1 MRNVTPLY
9 RSLINFPLIKM
20 RVFPT
25 LVNWSACAGQS
36 RLLFCCIE
44 VKTEVVSI
52 CCWSF
57 SWLDRLI
64 FIPER
69 MTRPKLY
76 YAQVSPAARS
86 TLLTVA
92 ALGLDV
98 ERIPVNLMAG
108 EHLTPQYLKV
118 CWFIYDTQKVF

>member
-1 MRNVTPLY
+1 
-9 RSLINFPLIKM
+9 
-20 RVFPT
+20 
-25 LVNWSACAGQS
+25 
-36 RLLFCCIE
+36 
-44 VKTEVVSI
+44 
-52 CCWSF
+52 
-57 SWLDRLI
+57 
-64 FIPER
+64 

-108 EHLTPQYLKV
+108 EHLTPQFLKVYYWLIWVYVTYKNLQKCNIRDSDYLKKITTV
-118 CWFIYDTQKVF
+118 KYLRH

>member
-1 MRNVTPLY
+1 MV
-9 RSLINFPLIKM
+9 
-20 RVFPT
+20 
-25 LVNWSACAGQS
+25 AS
-36 RLLFCCIE
+36 RLVDYI
-44 VKTEVVSI
+44 VSI
-52 CCWSF
+52 
-57 SWLDRLI
+57 LVRG
-64 FIPER
+64 R

-108 EHLTPQYLKV
+108 EHLTPQFLKV
-118 CWFIYDTQKVF
+118 CYWLIFA